1 MTPKD
6 ELSSSHFDAK
16 LSEFEKKLERLY
28 RTYEQYFIGVEK
40 RPPHAQRREVVRMY
54 RELEQLP
61 MVKTAI
67 KFRFRSLVQRFN
79 SYKAYWNRTEKQIE
93 EGTYHRDLA
102 RAKARQQRRQ
112 DQEQRHE
119 PEERSGQAE
128 DGAFEIDDLDL
139 ENLDLGSMEEELQQM
154 DQRGEFEKYVG
165 TQKMKRD
172 GFPEDEQRG
181 GQAPNQEF
189 KPAPRGDGSG
199 RPPQRGRQGSSSWE
213 RPKVDEN
220 VKQKKLAELQAKL
233 GLSTRGNQPSQPNQ
247 PNQPSQPSQPA
258 QGGNNPF
265 ERSAEGPTQKARPEN
280 PSAPSRGA
288 DMSKL
293 RKLRRAK
300 ERLEKEKQQRRS
312 APQRSSANRSVASQ
326 ARSNRDNN
334 SSRTTG
340 SNRVIRRNSSASA
353 GSGGFSEEKSRKIY
367 NNLVEAKRRCKE
379 DTSNLN
385 YDTFKR
391 TMEKQRSQIQKK
403 KGARDVDFKVVIKDG
418 RAFLK
423 PETKK

>member
-6 ELSSSHFDAK
+6 ELSSSHIDAK

-40 RPPHAQRREVVRMY
+40 RPPHNQRRQVVRMY

-61 MVKTAI
+61 MVKTAL

-79 SYKAYWNRTEKQIE
+79 SYKSYWNRTEKQIE

-102 RAKARQQRRQ
+102 RAKARQKRR
-112 DQEQRHE
+112 
-119 PEERSGQAE
+119 EEREEQHEQQQTSGQSE
-128 DGAFEIDDLDL
+128 DGAFEIDDIDL
-139 ENLDLGSMEEELQQM
+139 EDMDLESLEEELQQM
-154 DQRGEFEKYVG
+154 EQRGEFEKYVG
-165 TQKMKRD
+165 TKKIKQE
-172 GFPEDEQRG
+172 GFPEDQKRPG
-181 GQAPNQEF
+181 EF
-189 KPAPRGDGSG
+189 EPAPRGEGGG
-199 RPPQRGRQGSSSWE
+199 RQGPERGRRGSSSWE
-213 RPKVDEN
+213 RPEVDEN

-233 GLSTRGNQPSQPNQ
+233 GLSTRGTSGGDPPAEPS
-247 PNQPSQPSQPA
+247 
-258 QGGNNPF
+258 GGGEDQRGRNPF

-293 RKLRRAK
+293 KKLRRAK
-300 ERLEKEKQQRRS
+300 ERLERERNQKKQQRSTPHR
-312 APQRSSANRSVASQ
+312 AG
-326 ARSNRDNN
+326 ARNQSNQKQSNQ
-334 SSRTTG
+334 RTTG
-340 SNRVIRRNSSASA
+340 SNRVIRRNSGASSSA
-353 GSGGFSEEKSRKIY
+353 GSSHGFNDEKSRKIY

-385 YDTFKR
+385 YDSFKR
-391 TMEKQRSQIQKK
+391 TMEKQRTQIRKK

>member
-6 ELSSSHFDAK
+6 ELSSSHIDAK

-40 RPPHAQRREVVRMY
+40 RPPHHQRREVVRMY

-61 MVKTAI
+61 MVKTAL

-102 RAKARQQRRQ
+102 RAKARKKRREEREEHYE
-112 DQEQRHE
+112 EQ
-119 PEERSGQAE
+119 ERSGQAD
-128 DGAFEIDDLDL
+128 DGAFEIDELDL
-139 ENLDLGSMEEELQQM
+139 EELDLGSLEEELQQM

-165 TQKMKRD
+165 TQKIKRD
-172 GFPEDEQRG
+172 GFPEDEKPAG
-181 GQAPNQEF
+181 EF
-189 KPAPRGDGSG
+189 QPAPRGEAGG
-199 RPPQRGRQGSSSWE
+199 QGRGRQGSSSWE

-220 VKQKKLAELQAKL
+220 VKQKRLAELQAKL
-233 GLSTRGNQPSQPNQ
+233 GLSTRGSDNQSSAPSPSQP
-247 PNQPSQPSQPA
+247 PA
-258 QGGNNPF
+258 GGHNPF

-300 ERLEKEKQQRRS
+300 ERLEQEQKQRRS
-312 APQRSSANRSVASQ
+312 APRRAGASRPSANQSS
-326 ARSNRDNN
+326 D
-334 SSRTTG
+334 SRTTG
-340 SNRVIRRNSSASA
+340 SNRVIRRNSNSS
-353 GSGGFSEEKSRKIY
+353 SSSSSNFSDEKSRKIY
-367 NNLVEAKRRCKE
+367 NSLVEAKRRCKE

-385 YDTFKR
+385 YDSFKR
-391 TMEKQRSQIQKK
+391 TMEKQRTQIQKK

>member
-102 RAKARQQRRQ
+102 RAKARQQRRMDREEQ
-112 DQEQRHE
+112 QEVA
-119 PEERSGQAE
+119 ERSGQAD

-139 ENLDLGSMEEELQQM
+139 ESLDLTSMEEELQQM

-165 TQKMKRD
+165 TQKIKRD
-172 GFPEDEQRG
+172 GFPEDER
-181 GQAPNQEF
+181 
-189 KPAPRGDGSG
+189 PAVSQ
-199 RPPQRGRQGSSSWE
+199 PPQHDVRQSSSWE

-220 VKQKKLAELQAKL
+220 VKQKRLAELQAKL
-233 GLSTRGNQPSQPNQ
+233 GLSSRGGTSGPSSQP
-247 PNQPSQPSQPA
+247 PSSQPA
-258 QGGNNPF
+258 PPPRQHPSSGSSNPF

-300 ERLEKEKQQRRS
+300 ERLEKEQKQRRS
-312 APQRSSANRSVASQ
+312 VPQRSNRTVASQ
-326 ARSNRDNN
+326 ARSNRDSASRDN
-334 SSRTTG
+334 RTTG
-340 SNRVIRRNSSASA
+340 SNRVIRRS
-353 GSGGFSEEKSRKIY
+353 SGGSSGGDFSEEKSRKIY

-391 TMEKQRSQIQKK
+391 TMEQQRSQIQKK
-403 KGARDVDFKVVIKDG
+403 KGARDVDFKVVIKEG